1 MCTNTPST
9 LLWFRAI
16 GTMYVLGTLALMFLW
31 IASNDGIYAQ
41 HSQILSIQFIY
52 SGIIMG
58 IWMSVMSYE
67 ENTVKTT
74 KLMISILL
82 GGLAAM
88 IANVLFAI
96 WALDILSS
104 KCQDPSAYG
113 CVYEKICQTE
123 QAYLI
128 AAIVFVAYLTIVDIL
143 VIIMSYLVLGKTYP
157 SVTQQVKYAS
167 E

>member
-1 MCTNTPST
+1 MCTNTSPT
-9 LLWFRAI
+9 LLWFRAL
-16 GTMYVLGTLALMFLW
+16 GSMYVLGALALMFLW
-31 IASNDGIYAQ
+31 IASNDGLYAQ

-52 SGIIMG
+52 SGIVMG

-67 ENTVKTT
+67 GNTVKTSG
-74 KLMISILL
+74 LMIAVLL
-82 GGLAAM
+82 GGIATI

-143 VIIMSYLVLGKTYP
+143 VVVMSYLVLGKAYP
-157 SVTQQVKYAS
+157 SVAQQVKHAS